1 MRLIYPDRTVTD
13 PLLSVRDL
21 RILFDTDAGQALAV
35 DGLSFDV
42 HAGEAVGLV
51 GESGCGKSVTALSL
65 LRLVPEPPG
74 RYAGGSILLR
84 GQDLLGA
91 TERELRSV
99 RGGEIGL
106 VFQEPAAALDPVFT
120 IGDQVAE
127 GVRAHA
133 PVTRR
138 EARSRAVELLDSVG
152 LEDAARRAR
161 DYPHQLSGGMRQ
173 RAMIAVA
180 LAGDPALVVADEP
193 TTALDVTLVAQIL
206 GLLETIRHE
215 RGTAL
220 LLVSHDLDV
229 VASRVDRVLV
239 MYAGRLVEEAPADQL
254 FQRAAHPYTRGL
266 LASRPRLSAGRGGR
280 LPTIP
285 GRPPDPAAHPPG
297 CRFHPRCEHAIDR
310 CRTEVPE
317 LRPGGESGRA
327 ACHRLGELP

>member
-21 RILFDTDAGQALAV
+21 RILFDTDAGEERAV
-35 DGLSFDV
+35 DGVSFDIR
-42 HAGEAVGLV
+42 AGEAVGLV

-74 RYAGGSILLR
+74 RYADGSIQLR
-84 GQDLLGA
+84 GRDLLGA
-91 TERELRSV
+91 SERELRSI

-133 PVTRR
+133 PLTRR
-138 EARSRAVELLDSVG
+138 EARARAVELLDSVG
-152 LEDAARRAR
+152 LEDLPPRAR

-193 TTALDVTLVAQIL
+193 TTALDVTLQAQIL
-206 GLLETIRHE
+206 GLLERIRRE

-239 MYAGRLVEEAPADQL
+239 MYAGRVVEEAPADRL

-280 LPTIP
+280 LPAIP

-297 CRFHPRCEHAIDR
+297 CRFHPRCESAVDR
-310 CRTEVPE
+310 CRTELPE
-317 LRPGGESGRA
+317 LRAAGESGRA
-327 ACHRLGELP
+327 ACHRLEELP